1 LICFENLLLEIS
13 NKTSLSYQTKFKMSA
28 RITTTKNT
36 KKVVDPV
43 KLAAKEAAK
52 AEKLAA
58 KEAAKAEKLAAKTT
72 AKAQKKAEQDAEK
85 EKKKRK
91 KIFIKAVKAAAK
103 IGERKQ
109 KLAAKENASSSQ
121 KRRESCKKVGGLK
134 KAKGHQYERDF
145 LRQYNPKDLDNPI
158 EYGATSDTSID
169 INHPICE
176 LLKTNL
182 SVDNFNVSNKSG
194 KNIQLS
200 LGNIPELSNI
210 EADSLKDKQLIRNI
224 FDKYLKKINSARP
237 AGILAYND
245 NSKWIFFNM
254 DDVVNF
260 ITEKCQLRK
269 LPTGRLKG
277 DFEDNSRKGYS
288 QYLTYEYRDT
298 HKSYF
303 LGFNGNK
310 GLPFI
315 NLLKNKIKYLE
326 DNYISNSG

>member
-1 LICFENLLLEIS
+1 MS
-13 NKTSLSYQTKFKMSA
+13 NHA
-28 RITTTKNT
+28 TTTKNT
-36 KKVVDPV
+36 KKVVDDPV

-58 KEAAKAEKLAAKTT
+58 KEKAKAEKLAAKEK
-72 AKAQKKAEQDAEK
+72 AKAE
-85 EKKKRK
+85 
-91 KIFIKAVKAAAK
+91 
-103 IGERKQ
+103 
-109 KLAAKENASSSQ
+109 KLAAKEKAKAEKLAAKEQAKIDKLATKENANK
-121 KRRESCKKVGGLK
+121 KRKESCQSVGASKKS
-134 KAKGHQYERDF
+134 KGHRLEKDF
-145 LRQYNPKDLDNPI
+145 LKQYNPAELENPI
-158 EYGATSDTSID
+158 EYGATSDTSIH
-169 INHPICE
+169 ISHPICE

-182 SVDNFNVSNKSG
+182 SIDNFNVSNKSG
-194 KNIQLS
+194 SNLQLT
-200 LGNIPELSNI
+200 LGNIPELLNI
-210 EADSLKDKQLIRNI
+210 TEDSLTDKELIRNI
-224 FDKYLKKINSARP
+224 FNKYLKKSNSVRP
-237 AGILAYND
+237 ADLLAYND
-245 NSKWIFFNM
+245 NEKWIFFNM

-260 ITEKCQLRK
+260 ITEKCQFRK

-326 DNYISNSG
+326 DNYISK